1 MAGDEV
7 AELYLIPP
15 QDGNGGLSPNLQLDA
30 FERIHLLPGETKHVT
45 FKLSPRQ
52 LSEVDAKGVRAVQ
65 PGRYKISVGG
75 SQPNDALA
83 PTAAQTASFT
93 IVGTQELPH

>member
-1 MAGDEV
+1 
-7 AELYLIPP
+7 
-15 QDGNGGLSPNLQLDA
+15 
-30 FERIHLLPGETKHVT
+30 
-45 FKLSPRQ
+45 
-52 LSEVDAKGVRAVQ
+52 VDAKGVRAVQ